1 MTSRFR
7 KDLAARK
14 ALATMLAMNS
24 LGRRSPPARLFR
36 PKAES
41 ARRVAQAARK
51 RELRRQ
57 RNIRDAANIQ
67 TKEKVR
73 TP

>member
-7 KDLAARK
+7 KDLAAK
-14 ALATMLAMNS
+14 MALATILAAN
-24 LGRRSPPARLFR
+24 GFRGSPPARLFR
-36 PKAES
+36 KKEESSRRMTAAE
-41 ARRVAQAARK
+41 RK